1 MPAKAVHCERLMSPC
16 PKCLC
21 RLCWQWVQCVL
32 GVIAGLPTASLSA
45 QGFVVN
51 MTLTLDNC
59 AQEPIHTPGLIQPHG
74 ALLAFSD
81 AGKLLFASANVQ
93 SVLGTAPKM
102 GDRWQDQSL
111 DAVVLDRIGAW
122 FSDSAKT
129 FAAFSVAINNKT
141 FDMVGHRNDANRL
154 IVEFESTR
162 ETLSEVLASADT
174 SFATLVHRSMAQF
187 KRQTDIDELLGMVAK
202 EVRSI
207 TGFDRVMA
215 YRFLHDDSGE
225 VVRESRREDLED
237 WEGHR
242 YPSSDI
248 PAQARR
254 LYVANTLRLIE
265 DVAAV
270 SVPLMIPSPSDLS
283 ALDMSFC
290 VLRSVSPIHIEYL
303 TNMGV
308 AASLSISIVINN
320 RLWGMIA
327 CHHGAPRHVPY
338 GVRMVCEVVGQ
349 MVSVSIAS
357 LETTRVANRLI
368 QATAS
373 LAQLG
378 IRARLADDLLTGLAT
393 GYPNPQHLVEADVA
407 LCLWGGRAVF
417 CKGHLSAITVKRLAE
432 LLDAQNEE
440 MITTSRIGDVF
451 GELKDV
457 CVSYCG
463 IHAVCFDVGRRG
475 WVVWLRREQ
484 IENVRWAGRPIK
496 ELKIGP
502 NGPRLTPRGSFR
514 EWREEVRG
522 SSMPWDVSDIGT
534 AEALRAE
541 LSRIAG
547 MHAIEMEKARHQLLA
562 ALGHDL
568 REPLHSIALAGQIL
582 KARGEQDISARI
594 ATTSGRMT
602 RLITQILDMS
612 LLQSDGGIMLNRT
625 SFDLAALLRE
635 AVEDA
640 NFSYAGSHVT
650 VEAPETLLI
659 DADRDRLS
667 QVLSNLLS
675 NARHHGDPGQPVMV
689 SAKQQAD
696 MVIFFV
702 RNTGAAIPLSAQAD
716 LFKALKPTVS
726 VNPRNRTGLG
736 LGLYIAAEIVKAHG
750 GELSLECADNQIT
763 FIARL
768 PSGER

>member
-1 MPAKAVHCERLMSPC
+1 
-16 PKCLC
+16 
-21 RLCWQWVQCVL
+21 
-32 GVIAGLPTASLSA
+32 
-45 QGFVVN
+45 

-59 AQEPIHTPGLIQPHG
+59 AQEPIHIPGLIQPHG

-81 AGKLLFASANVQ
+81 AGALLFCSTNFSAM
-93 SVLGTAPKM
+93 LGAEPM
-102 GDRWQDQSL
+102 IRGQLQDQPL
-111 DAVVLDRIGAW
+111 DPAVVERISSW
-122 FSDSAKT
+122 FSDSART
-129 FAAFSVAINNKT
+129 FAAFNVAINGET
-141 FDMVGHRNDANRL
+141 FDIVGHRNDANYL
-154 IVEFESTR
+154 IVEFEQTSALTT
-162 ETLSEVLASADT
+162 ELNATADT
-174 SFATLVHRSMAQF
+174 SFATLVHRSMERF
-187 KRQTDIDELLGMVAK
+187 KRQRDIDELLGMVAK

-207 TGFDRVMA
+207 TGYDRVMA

-225 VVRESRREDLED
+225 VVRESRRDDLED

-254 LYVANTLRLIE
+254 LYIANTLRLIE
-265 DVAAV
+265 NVAAV
-270 SVPLMIPSPSDLS
+270 PVPIRGVNASTNTGTDTNTDTGTGTGTGTGSDIGANTSPSES
-283 ALDMSFC
+283 TSLDMSFC

-308 AASLSISIVINN
+308 AASLSISIVVND

-327 CHHGAPRHVPY
+327 CHHSAPRHVPH

-357 LETTRVANRLI
+357 LETARVAQRLT
-368 QATAS
+368 QNTAS
-373 LAQLG
+373 LAQMG
-378 IRARLADDLLTGLAT
+378 VRTRSADDLLTGLAS
-393 GYPNPQHLVEADVA
+393 GSPNPQDLVAADVA
-407 LCLWGGRAVF
+407 VCFWGGRAVF
-417 CKGHLSAITVKRLAE
+417 CKGHLSAAAVKRLAE

-440 MITTSRIGDVF
+440 MITTSRMGETF
-451 GELKDV
+451 GELEDAGA
-457 CVSYCG
+457 SYYG

-496 ELKIGP
+496 EVKLGP

-522 SSMPWDVSDIGT
+522 SSIPWDKSDIGS

-568 REPLHSIALAGQIL
+568 REPLHSIALAAQVL
-582 KARGEQDISARI
+582 KARGEEDISGRI

-612 LLQSDGGIMLNRT
+612 LLQSDVGMFLNRT
-625 SFDLAALLRE
+625 SFDLSGLLRE

-650 VEAPETLLI
+650 VEAPEVLI
-659 DADRDRLS
+659 ISADRDRLT

-675 NARHHGDPGQPVMV
+675 NARHHGAPGQPVMV
-689 SAKQQAD
+689 FARGQEDAA
-696 MVIFFV
+696 VFGV
-702 RNTGAAIPLSAQAD
+702 RNMGVAIPLSAQAN
-716 LFKALKPTVS
+716 LFKALKPTAS
-726 VNPRNRTGLG
+726 VNPRNPTGLG
-736 LGLYIAAEIVKAHG
+736 LGLYIAYEIVKAHG
-750 GELSLECADNQIT
+750 GNLSLECANNDIT
-763 FIARL
+763 FSATL
-768 PSGER
+768 PRER